1 MIVDMLSNVNLCKDL
16 QMLALGGRVVV
27 SSTCEHFSRFSTQ
40 WDQLDGPTG
49 SFYLFS
55 PHIDSGFKKD
65 VLLYRA
71 LVHVG
76 ALGGSLKD
84 FSGGVPKTLLCSL
97 SCVLPVIVSFDISL
111 FSSCPQPEERTPRA
125 FRSVIHSCFTCVL
138 LRSLG
143 PEAP

>member
-1 MIVDMLSNVNLCKDL
+1 MWSVALASILVAFPLSGTSLMVP
-16 QMLALGGRVVV
+16 
-27 SSTCEHFSRFSTQ
+27 
-40 WDQLDGPTG
+40 LDP
-49 SFYLFS
+49 FIYFQC
-55 PHIDSGFKKD
+55 HIDSGFRKD

-97 SCVLPVIVSFDISL
+97 SCVLPVVVSFDISL
-111 FSSCPQPEERTPRA
+111 FSSCPQPEETTPRA
-125 FRSVIHSCFTCVL
+125 FRSVIYSCFTCVL